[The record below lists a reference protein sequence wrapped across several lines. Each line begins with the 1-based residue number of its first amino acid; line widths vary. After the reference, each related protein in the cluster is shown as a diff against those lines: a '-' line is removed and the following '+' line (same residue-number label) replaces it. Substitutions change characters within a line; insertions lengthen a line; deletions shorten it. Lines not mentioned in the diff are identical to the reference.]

1 MCQRGGVFRGGQ
13 GRQGRQG
20 GAGRAGN
27 EINAKEYTAV
37 LSATCD
43 SKGLTRAYY
52 TEALDTP
59 EQADAAIAIMDS
71 GLRNMRMYIATG
83 TKCGFRRCASS
94 RRSTCSLLLS
104 LLFTIL

>member
-1 MCQRGGVFRGGQ
+1 M
-13 GRQGRQG
+13 
-20 GAGRAGN
+20 AGN

-43 SKGLTRAYY
+43 SKGLTLAYY

-83 TKCGFRRCASS
+83 TKCGFASS